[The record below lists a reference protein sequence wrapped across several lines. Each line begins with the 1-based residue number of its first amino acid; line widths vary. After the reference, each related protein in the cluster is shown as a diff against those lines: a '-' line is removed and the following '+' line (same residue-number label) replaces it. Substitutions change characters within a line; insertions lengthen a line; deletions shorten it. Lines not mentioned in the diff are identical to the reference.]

1 MLKIIGIISM
11 TIDHIGYL
19 FFPELMWP
27 RAVGRI
33 AFPIFAYGISQGYI
47 HTKDLKLYMYRL
59 FIFAVISQLPYYFF
73 ISRNH
78 LNAIFTLLLGLI
90 SLTFI
95 DRYNFFAVLIPA
107 AIAYLLKPEYG
118 VYGILITVFFYYF
131 GNNHKMLFLTFSIV
145 TVIYSVL
152 IKWDLQLLSLIV
164 LPLILCFKNTR
175 INVNKYIFYTYY
187 PLHITVLG
195 LIKIFMKG

>member
-19 FFPELMWP
+19 FFPELAWT
-27 RAVGRI
+27 RIVGRI

-47 HTKDLKLYMYRL
+47 YTKNLKLYMYRL
-59 FIFAVISQLPYYFF
+59 LIFALISQIPYYLF

-78 LNAIFTLLLGLI
+78 LNVIFTLLLGLI
-90 SLTFI
+90 SLIFI
-95 DRYNFFAVLIPA
+95 DKYNFFAVLIPA
-107 AIAYLLKPEYG
+107 AAAYLMKSEYG

-131 GNNHKMLFLTFSIV
+131 RNNHKMLFLTFSIM

-152 IKWDLQLLSLIV
+152 IKWDLQLWSLIV
-164 LPLILCFKNTR
+164 LPFILCFKNTR
-175 INVNKYIFYTYY
+175 INVNKYVFYAYY
-187 PLHITVLG
+187 PLHIAVLG
-195 LIKIFMKG
+195 LIKTFMKG